1 MTSTG
6 GALRSGILLALLAVA
21 APASAGTRVVF
32 TIDVESN
39 ETYTLP
45 EQVDAVCADRA
56 PCGLMQIARLLQDR
70 GWSGTFFL
78 NAYEERQFG
87 AQKMRDIALRL
98 QRLGHDVEL
107 HTHPD
112 AAYDPKR
119 HEMYEYSLDEQTT
132 IVRDGVRLLEGWTG
146 QPVVAHRAGA
156 YSADENTLI
165 ALERNG
171 IQLDSSLFWE
181 YPKSKLN
188 ALPLPRNSPGVY
200 RSVLELPVTAYTRED
215 RPGLLP
221 TLFAPIAVVRKLDVN
236 WAVNAKEMQDAID
249 AAVQADLP
257 VVVIFLHSFSFMSTK
272 TDNGAE
278 VAPVALDAFRRILD
292 HVGAARLPVASMRQL
307 AADPA
312 LRANTA
318 ADPALRV
325 TVDLSLPQY
334 VWHRMKGS
342 APFTAAT
349 TAAFGVLAL
358 AVVLATR
365 RYVVRRAL
373 APATTHASS

>member
-1 MTSTG
+1 MTSSG
-6 GALRSGILLALLAVA
+6 GALRSGMLLALLAVA

-45 EQVDAVCADRA
+45 EQVDAVCTDRA

-87 AQKMRDIALRL
+87 AQKMRDMTLRL

-171 IQLDSSLFWE
+171 IPLDSSLFWD

-200 RSVLELPVTAYTRED
+200 RSVLELPVTSYMRED

-221 TLFAPIAVVRKLDVN
+221 MVFAPISVVRKLDVN
-236 WAVNAKEMQDAID
+236 WAVNAKEMQDAVD
-249 AAVQADLP
+249 AAVEANLP
-257 VVVIFLHSFSFMSTK
+257 VVVVFLHSFSFMSTK
-272 TDNGAE
+272 TDNGPE
-278 VAPVALDAFRRILD
+278 VAPVALDAFRGLLD
-292 HVGAARLPVASMRQL
+292 HIAAARLPVASMRQL

-312 LRANTA
+312 LRANA
-318 ADPALRV
+318 AVDPTLRV
-325 TVDLSLPQY
+325 TVHLSLPQY

-349 TAAFGVLAL
+349 TTAFGLLALVLA
-358 AVVLATR
+358 VATR
-365 RYVVRRAL
+365 RFVGRRTFA
-373 APATTHASS
+373 AATTHASS